1 MPSESVEDYLKQ
13 TYKLQTESGHV
24 SFSQLAEKLKVSAP
38 SVTQMVKKL
47 EKEGL
52 IEYTPYHGVV
62 LTEKGK
68 KVALE
73 VIRHHRLL
81 ELFLSEIMGYPIE
94 KVDAEAEKL
103 EHAISEDF
111 EDMMS
116 KRLGNPKVD
125 PHGDPIPTKD
135 GELSVHR
142 YLPLAEASVG
152 DPLVIKRVSDHDPDM
167 VRYMHELGL
176 LPNVRVRVLHK
187 EPFEGPLKIQVDD
200 RELVV
205 GYKLASFIFVE
216 LIGG

>member
-1 MPSESVEDYLKQ
+1 MPSQSVEDYLKQ
-13 TYKLQTESGHV
+13 TYKLQSERGHV
-24 SFSQLAEKLKVSAP
+24 SLSQLAEKLKVSAP

-47 EKEGL
+47 EKDGL
-52 IEYTPYHGVV
+52 IEYTPYQGVV
-62 LTEKGK
+62 LTERGK

-111 EDMMS
+111 EDTINQ
-116 KRLGNPKVD
+116 RLGNPKVD

-135 GELSVHR
+135 GKLSLHQ

-152 DPLVIKRVSDHDPDM
+152 DPLVIKRVSDHDPAM

-176 LPNVRVRVLHK
+176 LPNARVEVLHK
-187 EPFEGPLKIQVDD
+187 EPFEGPLKILVED

-205 GYKLASFIFVE
+205 GYRLATFIFVDTR
-216 LIGG
+216 